1 MKRAVAGFLLLLF
14 TTGLTAAITVSWALW
29 ANSPSKFN
37 ENISFDIEEGTPAH
51 VVARNLEAAGAVRSR
66 HFFTLLARFRGY
78 DRSFKSG
85 THDIAPGLTAAKT
98 ARLLTENPPSPP
110 DYVAR
115 IIEGLSIR
123 ETASVLQAQAGIDST
138 VFVAAAKDTALIR
151 ELGVEGESLEGYLY
165 PETYFVRVGTTPR
178 EMIKRMVGQFNAVFV
193 DSLRNRAGEIGM
205 TVADVVTLASLIVTE
220 AGNETE
226 KPVVSSVFH
235 RRLERGWALECN
247 ATIQYALG
255 ERRRVLDEDLEID
268 SPYNTYVHAGLPP
281 GPIASPGEASLRA
294 ALYPADTKYLY
305 FVSNGRGGHVFSR
318 TLAEHNRA
326 VREYKRFRRRSA
338 PGK

>member
-14 TTGLTAAITVSWALW
+14 TTGLTAAITVAWALW

-37 ENISFDIEEGTPAH
+37 ENITFDIEEGMPAH

-66 HFFTLLARFRGY
+66 QFFTLLARFKGY
-78 DRSFKSG
+78 DRAFKFG
-85 THDIAPGLTAAKT
+85 RHEIPPGLTAAET

-110 DYVAR
+110 DYVVR
-115 IIEGLSIR
+115 VIEGLNIN

-138 VFVAAAKDTALIR
+138 AFVMAAFDTALVR
-151 ELGVEGESLEGYLY
+151 ESGFEGGSLEGYLF

-178 EMIKRMVGQFNAVFV
+178 EMIGRMVDQFDAVFT
-193 DSLRNRAGEIGM
+193 DSLRERAKESGM
-205 TVADVVTLASLIVTE
+205 SIADIVTLASLIVTE
-220 AGNETE
+220 AGNDAE

-235 RRLERGWALECN
+235 HRLARGWALECN

-255 ERRRVLDEDLEID
+255 EKRRVLDEDLTID

-294 ALYPADTKYLY
+294 ALFPADTKYLY

-318 TLAEHNRA
+318 TLADHNQA
-326 VREYKRFRRRSA
+326 VREYKRLRRRSS